1 MNKFWYKNA
10 VIYSLDVE
18 TFKDSNGDGT
28 GDFEGLKNSLPYLSS
43 LGVTCLWLLPIFDTP
58 NRDNGYDVKDYYKID
73 PRLGD
78 LGHFAQLIDAAEEV
92 GIRVLIDLAV
102 NHTSSEHFW
111 FQESRKS
118 KSSKY
123 RDYYIWVDE
132 KPEDPA
138 PNMMAEE
145 GEKSTSWKYDRTAKA
160 YYFHSFYSHQPDL
173 NIANPQVQKEIF
185 RIMHFW
191 LKMGVSGFRIDAA
204 PHMFKEKG
212 RMDFEGDPHEIFR
225 NFREFVETQKPD
237 AILLAEVDLDPNQYN
252 KYLGNEDQMH
262 MLFNFYVNNFTYLAF
277 AREEATPL
285 ARALQRMPKEIT
297 EKEQLAIFLRNHDEL
312 NLDKLSRNE
321 REEVFKA
328 FAPQENMRIFGRGI
342 RRRLASILGNNR
354 QKMELA
360 HSLLFTLPGTPVLR
374 YGEEIGMGEDLSME
388 GRSSVRTVMQWANE
402 PNGGFSNA
410 PTENLI
416 KNVISGGEFG
426 YEKVNVSDQL
436 RDPDSFLTW
445 ISNAIDYRKEFP
457 EFGWGRSHIID
468 TGDPHVLGYYSKSD
482 KGMGIAFHNFSGKEI
497 IIKLEVDEEEFKDV
511 VDVFGNIRYE
521 KFDPKN
527 QKVKLTPY
535 GYRWMHKK
543 HNYL

>member
-1 MNKFWYKNA
+1 MNKYWYKNA

-18 TFKDSNGDGT
+18 TFKDANGDGT
-28 GDFEGLKNSLPYLSS
+28 GDFKGLKEALPYLSS

-92 GIRVLIDLAV
+92 GIRILIDLAV
-102 NHTSSEHFW
+102 NHTSTEHFW
-111 FQESRKS
+111 FQQSRKNKDS
-118 KSSKY
+118 RY

-132 KPEDPA
+132 KPEDPE
-138 PNMMAEE
+138 PNMMAED
-145 GEKSTSWKYDRTAKA
+145 GKKSTSWQYDRTAKA
-160 YYFHSFYSHQPDL
+160 YYFHSFYPHQPDL
-173 NIANPQVQKEIF
+173 NIANKQVQEEIF

-191 LKMGVSGFRIDAA
+191 LKLGVSGFRIDAA

-262 MLFNFYVNNFTYLAF
+262 MLFNFYVNNFMYLSF
-277 AREEATPL
+277 AREEATPI
-285 ARALQRMPKEIT
+285 ARALQRMPLEIT
-297 EKEQLAIFLRNHDEL
+297 EKEQLATFLRNHDEL

-321 REEVFKA
+321 REEVFNV
-328 FAPQENMRIFGRGI
+328 FAPKENMRIFGRGI
-342 RRRLASILGNNR
+342 RRRLASMLGKDR
-354 QKMELA
+354 KKMELA

-402 PNGGFSNA
+402 KNGGFSTA
-410 PTENLI
+410 QKEKLI
-416 KNVISGGEFG
+416 RNVISGGEFG

-445 ISNAIDYRKEFP
+445 ISKAIDYRKEFA
-457 EFGWGRSHIID
+457 EFGWGRNHIID
-468 TGDPHVLGYYSKSD
+468 TGDPRVLGHYTKSE
-482 KGMGIAFHNFSGKEI
+482 KGMGVAFHNFTDESV
-497 IIKLEVDEEEFKDV
+497 IIKLEVDEDEFKDV
-511 VDVFGNIRYE
+511 VDVFGDIRYE
-521 KFDPKN
+521 TFDPK
-527 QKVKLTPY
+527 KAEVKLNPY

-543 HNYL
+543 QHFL

>member
-160 YYFHSFYSHQPDL
+160 YYFHSFYPHQPDL

-297 EKEQLAIFLRNHDEL
+297 QKEQLATFLRNHDEL

-328 FAPQENMRIFGRGI
+328 FAPQENMQIFGRGI

-374 YGEEIGMGEDLSME
+374 YGEEIGMGDDLSME

-402 PNGGFSNA
+402 QNGGFSNA

-416 KNVISGGEFG
+416 RNVISGGEFG

-445 ISNAIDYRKEFP
+445 ISKAIDYRKEFP

-468 TGDPHVLGYYSKSD
+468 TGDPHVLGYYSNSD

-497 IIKLEVDEEEFKDV
+497 TVKLEVDEEEFKDV
-511 VDVFGNIRYE
+511 VDIFGNIRYE

>member
-1 MNKFWYKNA
+1 MNKYWYKNA

-18 TFKDSNGDGT
+18 TFKDATGDGT
-28 GDFEGLKNSLPYLSS
+28 GDFKGLKNALPYLSS

-58 NRDNGYDVKDYYKID
+58 NRDNGYDVRDFYKID
-73 PRLGD
+73 SRLGD
-78 LGHFAQLIDAAEEV
+78 MGHFAQLIDAAEEV
-92 GIRVLIDLAV
+92 GMRILIDLAV
-102 NHTSSEHFW
+102 NHTSTEHFW
-111 FQESRKS
+111 FKESRKD
-118 KSSKY
+118 KNSKY

-145 GEKSTSWKYDRTAKA
+145 GENSSSWKYDRTAKA
-160 YYFHSFYSHQPDL
+160 YYFHSFYPHQPDL
-173 NIANPQVQKEIF
+173 NIANPQVQEEIF

-191 LKMGVSGFRIDAA
+191 LKLGVSGFRIDAA

-262 MLFNFYVNNFTYLAF
+262 MLFNFYVNNFLYLAF
-277 AREEATPL
+277 AREEATPV
-285 ARALQRMPKEIT
+285 ARALQRLPLEIT
-297 EKEQLAIFLRNHDEL
+297 EKEQLATFLRNHDEL

-321 REEVFKA
+321 REEVFKV
-328 FAPQENMRIFGRGI
+328 FAPDENMRIFGRGI
-342 RRRLASILGNNR
+342 RRRLASMLGKDR
-354 QKMELA
+354 KKMELA

-402 PNGGFSNA
+402 KNGGFSTA
-410 PTENLI
+410 PTKNLI
-416 KNVISGGEFG
+416 RNVISGGEFG

-445 ISNAIDYRKEFP
+445 ISKAIDYRKEFA

-468 TGDPHVLGYYSKSD
+468 TGNPHVLGHYTKSD
-482 KGMGIAFHNFSGKEI
+482 KGMGVAFHNFSNKEI
-497 IIKLEVDEEEFKDV
+497 TIELEVDKEEFKDV

-521 KFDPKN
+521 DFDPEKS
-527 QKVKLTPY
+527 KVKLTPY

-543 HNYL
+543 NFV

>member
-160 YYFHSFYSHQPDL
+160 YYFHSFYPHQPDL

-297 EKEQLAIFLRNHDEL
+297 QKEQLATFLRNHDEL

-328 FAPQENMRIFGRGI
+328 FAPQENMQIFGRGI

-402 PNGGFSNA
+402 QNGGFSNA

-416 KNVISGGEFG
+416 RNVISGGEFG

-445 ISNAIDYRKEFP
+445 ISKAIDYRKEFP

-468 TGDPHVLGYYSKSD
+468 TGDPHVLGYYSNSD

-497 IIKLEVDEEEFKDV
+497 TVKLEVDEEEFKDV
-511 VDVFGNIRYE
+511 VDIFGNIRYE